1 MSELPINKNKYELF
15 KGVALSDNYE
25 IVGYDLVY
33 LSEIEIISI
42 SKEDYKDAEKN
53 LKALAD
59 FFGFNCVLKV
69 TKEQYTD
76 NTSTTGIMDT
86 KGTMKAS
93 PNPFEI
99 SRNYVVK
106 TASTIKSITKTNNVF
121 TIKGL
126 LGIIGKPN
134 PNANT
139 LKIIFKEKEKIY
151 LECIDTARNI
161 YYANLHIK
169 NIEQKLSIFPM
180 NIFANFTRARLVKNH
195 VETLVKYENSLKEL
209 LDRYG
214 KDFVTIYKICSK
226 NVTIKHM
233 GE

>member
-1 MSELPINKNKYELF
+1 
-15 KGVALSDNYE
+15 
-25 IVGYDLVY
+25 
-33 LSEIEIISI
+33 
-42 SKEDYKDAEKN
+42 
-53 LKALAD
+53 
-59 FFGFNCVLKV
+59 
-69 TKEQYTD
+69 
-76 NTSTTGIMDT
+76 MDT

-180 NIFANFTRARLVKNH
+180 NIFANFTRAGLVKNH